1 MERFGQRNSNATKG
15 LINMKK
21 LIPLALI
28 LGVLT
33 AGAAIALARTI
44 HNGTTL
50 ARADAVSV
58 RPGATAP
65 LKGIYLV
72 PNCHQHK
79 PLCDLQTY

>member
-1 MERFGQRNSNATKG
+1 MQRFGQRNSNATKG

-21 LIPLALI
+21 FIPLALV

-44 HNGTTL
+44 HNGATQ
-50 ARADAVSV
+50 ARADVVSV
-58 RPGATAP
+58 RPAAAA
-65 LKGIYLV
+65 LKGTYLV